1 MIKTMSKPSSKLVKS
16 AGSVGAFT
24 LVSRIL
30 GVVRD
35 AVIALLLGASPAS
48 DAFFVAFRI
57 PNLLRKFFSD
67 GMLTLSFVP
76 VFTACMAQ
84 RGRAQAFAMAR
95 SCFLL
100 LSVTGVVIVVAG
112 IAFAPLVVKM
122 VAPGFAPDSY
132 TFALTVL
139 LTRVMMPYIVCVSL
153 MAVAMGVLNCLGHF
167 AAPAAAPIVLNL
179 VILLGAHVLS
189 PLVGSQALALA
200 LGVVLGGMAQLAL
213 QIPFLLRQGFV
224 FLKRAELFH
233 PGALE
238 AGQKMLPSLVG
249 AAGFQ
254 INVFA
259 ATVIASTLSS
269 GSISYL
275 YYAERLVQFPM
286 ALFAVSV
293 STVLLPELSRKK
305 GSNDPLAASEA
316 FARALGAV
324 FFITI
329 PAMVGLVA
337 LRAPVVSL
345 LFQQGAFD
353 RLCVRETALA
363 LLCFCLGLWAFS
375 GTRLLVTLFHGFGD
389 VTTPF
394 RAGMAAIGFNLV
406 AGYFLGHTFGHWGL
420 ALSISAAAA
429 INFFILLVRAS
440 AHLDSLLVKNL
451 AILACRAL
459 FVSVIMY
466 FPVSYGASL
475 VTVELS
481 KGAVLARVAGSVIV
495 GVAVYVGT
503 FMVIWGRGVQL
514 PGDMNKRR

>member
-1 MIKTMSKPSSKLVKS
+1 MSKPLSKLVKS
-16 AGSVGAFT
+16 AGFVGAFT

-48 DAFFVAFRI
+48 DAFFIAFRI

-76 VFTACMAQ
+76 VFTACLTQ
-84 RGRAQAFAMAR
+84 KGRAQAFAMAR

-100 LSVTGVVIVVAG
+100 LSVTGVIIVVAG
-112 IAFAPLVVKM
+112 ITFAPLVVRM
-122 VAPGFAPDSY
+122 VAPGFAPDSN

-139 LTRVMMPYIVCVSL
+139 LTRIMMPYLVCISL

-179 VILLGAHVLS
+179 VILLGAHVFS
-189 PLVGSQALALA
+189 PLVGSPTIALA
-200 LGVVLGGMAQLAL
+200 LGVVLGGIAQLVL
-213 QIPFLLRQGFV
+213 QVPFLLQQGFA
-224 FLKRAELFH
+224 FLKRAELLH
-233 PGALE
+233 PGTLE

-254 INVFA
+254 INVFV

-293 STVLLPELSRKK
+293 STVLLPELSRIK
-305 GSNDPLAASEA
+305 GSTEPFAASEV
-316 FARALGAV
+316 FAKVLGAV

-329 PAMVGLVA
+329 PAMVGLAA
-337 LRAPVVSL
+337 LGEPVVSL

-353 RLCVRETALA
+353 LLCVRETALV

-389 VTTPF
+389 VATPF
-394 RAGMAAIGFNLV
+394 WAGLVAIGFNLG

-420 ALSISAAAA
+420 ALSISTAAAL
-429 INFFILLVRAS
+429 NFFILLARAS
-440 AHLDSLLVKNL
+440 AHVDSLVIKNL
-451 AILACRAL
+451 GILACRSL

-466 FPVSYGASL
+466 VPVSYGASL
-475 VTVELS
+475 ITVELS

-495 GVAVYVGT
+495 GIVVYLGT
-503 FMVIWGRGVQL
+503 FMVIWGAGLQL
-514 PGDMNKRR
+514 AQGTIKRR

>member
-1 MIKTMSKPSSKLVKS
+1 MIKTLSKPSSKLVKS
-16 AGSVGAFT
+16 VGSVGAFT

-35 AVIALLLGASPAS
+35 GVIALLLGVSPAS

-76 VFTACMAQ
+76 VFTACLT
-84 RGRAQAFAMAR
+84 RGGRDRAFAMAR

-100 LSVTGVVIVVAG
+100 LSVTGVAAVVAG
-112 IAFAPLVVKM
+112 MAFAPLVVRM

-132 TFALTVL
+132 TFSLTVL
-139 LTRVMMPYIVCVSL
+139 LTRIMMPYIVCVTL
-153 MAVAMGVLNCLGHF
+153 MAVAMGVLNSLGHF

-179 VILLGAHVLS
+179 VILLGAYTLS
-189 PLVGSQALALA
+189 GLMGSPALALA
-200 LGVVLGGMAQLAL
+200 LGVVLGGIAQLAL
-213 QIPFLLRQGFV
+213 QVPFLLKQGFG
-224 FLKRAELFH
+224 FFQKTELLH
-233 PGALE
+233 PGTLE
-238 AGQKMLPSLVG
+238 AGKRMLPSLVG

-259 ATVIASTLSS
+259 ATVIASTLPP

-293 STVLLPELSRKK
+293 STVLLPELSRKT

-324 FFITI
+324 FFITF
-329 PAMVGLVA
+329 PAMVGLAA
-337 LRAPVVSL
+337 LGEPVVSL

-353 RLCVRETALA
+353 LLCVRETALT

-389 VTTPF
+389 VVTPF

-406 AGYFLGHTFGHWGL
+406 AGCFLGHKLGHWGL
-420 ALSISAAAA
+420 ALSVSAAAA
-429 INFFILLVRAS
+429 INFFILLARAS
-440 AHLDSLLVKNL
+440 AYLDALLIKNIAL
-451 AILACRAL
+451 LACRSL
-459 FVSVIMY
+459 FVSAIMY

-475 VTVELS
+475 VTVELT
-481 KGAVLARVAGSVIV
+481 KAEVLARVAGSVILGIV
-495 GVAVYVGT
+495 VYVGT
-503 FMVIWGRGVQL
+503 FILIWGSGFQL
-514 PGDMNKRR
+514 LRDMNKRG

>member
-76 VFTACMAQ
+76 VFTVYLTQ
-84 RGRAQAFAMAR
+84 KGRGQAFAMAR

-100 LSVTGVVIVVAG
+100 LSVTGVAIVVAG
-112 IAFAPLVVKM
+112 ITFAPLVVRM

-139 LTRVMMPYIVCVSL
+139 LTRIMMPYLLCVSL

-179 VILLGAHVLS
+179 AILLMAHVFS
-189 PLVGSQALALA
+189 PLVGSPALALA
-200 LGVVLGGMAQLAL
+200 LGVVLGGIAQLAL
-213 QIPFLLRQGFV
+213 QVPFLLQQGFV
-224 FLKRAELFH
+224 FIKKAEMLH
-233 PGALE
+233 SGTLE
-238 AGQKMLPSLVG
+238 VGQKMLPSLVG

-254 INVFA
+254 INVFV
-259 ATVIASTLSS
+259 ATVMASTLSS

-293 STVLLPELSRKK
+293 STVLLPELSRAKDAK
-305 GSNDPLAASEA
+305 DPFAAPA
-316 FARALGAV
+316 VFTKALGAV
-324 FFITI
+324 CFITI

-337 LRAPVVSL
+337 LGEPLVSL
-345 LFQQGAFD
+345 LFHQGAFD
-353 RLCVRETALA
+353 LLCVRETALA

-389 VTTPF
+389 VATPF
-394 RAGMAAIGFNLV
+394 WAGLGAIGFNFV
-406 AGYFLGHTFGHWGL
+406 VGYILGQTFGHWGL

-429 INFFILLVRAS
+429 INFFILLARAS
-440 AHLDSLLVKNL
+440 AYLDFVRVKNL
-451 AILACRAL
+451 SILACRSL
-459 FVSVIMY
+459 FVSAIMY
-466 FPVSYGASL
+466 VPVSYGASL

-495 GVAVYVGT
+495 GIVVYVGT
-503 FMVIWGRGVQL
+503 FLVIWGKGFQLVRGTI
-514 PGDMNKRR
+514 KRR

>member
-1 MIKTMSKPSSKLVKS
+1 MIKRMSKPSSKLVKS

-76 VFTACMAQ
+76 VFSGYLTQ
-84 RGRAQAFAMAR
+84 GGRSRAFDMAR

-100 LSVTGVVIVVAG
+100 LSVTGVAVVIAG
-112 IAFAPLVVKM
+112 IAFAPLVVGM

-132 TFALTVL
+132 TFSLTVL
-139 LTRVMMPYIVCVSL
+139 LTRIMMPYIACVCL
-153 MAVAMGVLNCLGHF
+153 MAVAMGVLNSLGHF

-179 VILLGAHVLS
+179 VILLGAYVLS
-189 PLVGSQALALA
+189 PLVGSPALALA

-213 QIPFLLRQGFV
+213 QVPFLLKQGLSF
-224 FLKRAELFH
+224 FKKTELLH
-233 PGALE
+233 PGTLE
-238 AGQKMLPSLVG
+238 AGRRMLPSLVG

-254 INVFA
+254 INIFV
-259 ATVIASTLSS
+259 ATVIASTLSA

-305 GSNDPLAASEA
+305 GANDSLAASEA
-316 FARALGAV
+316 FARALGGV

-337 LRAPVVSL
+337 LREPVVSL
-345 LFQQGAFD
+345 LFRQGAFD
-353 RLCVRETALA
+353 LSCVRETALA

-375 GTRLLVTLFHGFGD
+375 GTRLLVTLFHGAGD
-389 VTTPF
+389 VATPF

-406 AGYFLGHTFGHWGL
+406 AGYLLGHGLGHWGL
-420 ALSISAAAA
+420 ALSISAAGA
-429 INFFILLVRAS
+429 INFFILLAGAP
-440 AHLDSLLVKNL
+440 AHVDSLLVKNI
-451 AILACRAL
+451 AILACRSF

-466 FPVSYGASL
+466 IPVSYGASL
-475 VTVELS
+475 ITLEFS
-481 KGAVLARVAGSVIV
+481 KAEMLAVVAGSVIV
-495 GVAVYVGT
+495 GIVVYVGT
-503 FMVIWGRGVQL
+503 FMAVWGTGFELVR
-514 PGDMNKRR
+514 DTNKRR

>member
-1 MIKTMSKPSSKLVKS
+1 MSKPSSKLVKS

-24 LVSRIL
+24 LVSRVL

-76 VFTACMAQ
+76 VFTAYLTQ
-84 RGRAQAFAMAR
+84 RGRVQAFAMAR

-100 LSVTGVVIVVAG
+100 LSVTGVAIVVAG
-112 IAFAPLVVKM
+112 IAFAPLVVRM

-139 LTRVMMPYIVCVSL
+139 LTRIMMPYLVCVSL

-179 VILLGAHVLS
+179 VILLGAYVFS
-189 PLVGSQALALA
+189 PLVGSPALALA
-200 LGVVLGGMAQLAL
+200 LGVVLGGIAQLSL
-213 QIPFLLRQGFV
+213 QVPFLLQQGFG
-224 FLKRAELFH
+224 FIKKAELLH
-233 PGALE
+233 PGTLE

-254 INVFA
+254 INVFV

-305 GSNDPLAASEA
+305 GSKDPLAASEA
-316 FARALGAV
+316 FARALGTV

-337 LRAPVVSL
+337 LREPVVSL

-353 RLCVRETALA
+353 LLCVRETALA

-389 VTTPF
+389 VATPF
-394 RAGMAAIGFNLV
+394 RAGLAAIGFNLV
-406 AGYFLGHTFGHWGL
+406 AGYLLGHSLGHWGL

-429 INFFILLVRAS
+429 INFFILMARVS
-440 AHLDSLLVKNL
+440 AHVDSLLVKNI
-451 AILACRAL
+451 AILTCRSL

-466 FPVSYGASL
+466 VPVSYGASL
-475 VTVELS
+475 ITVELS
-481 KGAVLARVAGSVIV
+481 KVEMLAWVAGSVIV
-495 GVAVYVGT
+495 GIVVYVGM
-503 FMVIWGRGVQL
+503 FMVIWGPGLQLVRGI
-514 PGDMNKRR
+514 NKRG